1 MSIFVTG
8 ASWFHSDELQD
19 MDGTATVIPRRE
31 NLNIAN
37 VTQLD
42 KDAILVCYDNVVKVV
57 TPQGRLKVSKKQL
70 SELRFDFKIDS
81 ICKCPAPYLL
91 RRIARINSVLV
102 CLADSILAFHKHGV
116 QGRSLKNGEITQE
129 ITDTSRTYKLL
140 GSDKWVSSVW
150 ISIFVYDEMNLKRF

>member
-1 MSIFVTG
+1 MNAWTDTVNVFVTG

-81 ICKCPAPYLL
+81 IRKCILPSSLGWL
-91 RRIARINSVLV
+91 CGDSMKLGFSV
-102 CLADSILAFHKHGV
+102 S
-116 QGRSLKNGEITQE
+116 T
-129 ITDTSRTYKLL
+129 
-140 GSDKWVSSVW
+140 W
-150 ISIFVYDEMNLKRF
+150 

>member
-81 ICKCPAPYLL
+81 ICKCPAFCLL

-140 GSDKWVSSVW
+140 GSDK
-150 ISIFVYDEMNLKRF
+150 

>member
-1 MSIFVTG
+1 
-8 ASWFHSDELQD
+8 

-31 NLNIAN
+31 NIDVVN

-42 KDAILVCYDNVVKVV
+42 KDSILVCYDNVVRVV
-57 TPQGRLKVSKKQL
+57 TPQGKIKMNKKQV

-81 ICKCPAPYLL
+81 ISTYCLFIISSFSKYSLA
-91 RRIARINSVLV
+91 V
-102 CLADSILAFHKHGV
+102 CLPDSVLAFHKHGM

-140 GSDKWVSSVW
+140 GSDK
-150 ISIFVYDEMNLKRF
+150 